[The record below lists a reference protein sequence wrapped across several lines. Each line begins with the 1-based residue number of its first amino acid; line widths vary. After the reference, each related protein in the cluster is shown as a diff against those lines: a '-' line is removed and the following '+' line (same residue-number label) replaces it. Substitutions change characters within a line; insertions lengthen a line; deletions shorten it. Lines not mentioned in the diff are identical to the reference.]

1 MALKLQ
7 LVKGDKV
14 IHEMPLEMS
23 DWTRGEIEEELRLL
37 ERRIGKVRAIHEM
50 LSSETRIR
58 MLNSIIRNMDVRFSE
73 LMYEL
78 NVNQKIVN
86 ENLERMRNLHLV
98 NRHEKNPRE
107 VHYSASRLGFGS
119 FLAMVA
125 IRRVMEELSTE

>member
-7 LVKGDKV
+7 LVKGNKV

-86 ENLERMRNLHLV
+86 ENLERMRSLHLV

-119 FLAMVA
+119 FLAMAA

>member
-1 MALKLQ
+1 
-7 LVKGDKV
+7 
-14 IHEMPLEMS
+14 MS

-119 FLAMVA
+119 FLAMVT

>member
-7 LVKGDKV
+7 LVKGNKV

>member
-7 LVKGDKV
+7 LVKGNKV

-23 DWTRGEIEEELRLL
+23 DWTRGEIKEELRLL

-125 IRRVMEELSTE
+125 IRRVMEELSKE

>member
-7 LVKGDKV
+7 LVKGNKV

-119 FLAMVA
+119 FLAMAA

>member
-1 MALKLQ
+1 MTLKLQ
-7 LVKGDKV
+7 LVKGNKV

>member
-119 FLAMVA
+119 FLAMA
-125 IRRVMEELSTE
+125 TIRRVMEELSTE